1 MKKSKILYKR
11 KLFILILVLCITTLI
26 LAGCTYTNFK
36 EEDFALEIS
45 SVEVI
50 GNKVIVEAI
59 FENKTA
65 HSGFIVSGGAEG
77 KISTII
83 NIEYKDENNEPEF
96 GYPSIAVFHYVK
108 AKQKIVARE
117 EFDLK
122 SGIYTIVC
130 KVNIFCN
137 GKNIFKGEDYND
149 EFYYE
154 TEKTVVEIK

>member
-1 MKKSKILYKR
+1 MTSM
-11 KLFILILVLCITTLI
+11 

-65 HSGFIVSGGAEG
+65 HGGIIVSGGAEG

-96 GYPSIAVFHYVK
+96 GYPDIAIFHYIK

-117 EFDLK
+117 EFDLEP
-122 SGIYTIVC
+122 GIYTIICHVG
-130 KVNIFCN
+130 ILCN
-137 GKNIFKGEDYND
+137 GKNRFSIENYND
-149 EFYYE
+149 HFYYE
-154 TEKTVVEIK
+154 TEKTIVEIE